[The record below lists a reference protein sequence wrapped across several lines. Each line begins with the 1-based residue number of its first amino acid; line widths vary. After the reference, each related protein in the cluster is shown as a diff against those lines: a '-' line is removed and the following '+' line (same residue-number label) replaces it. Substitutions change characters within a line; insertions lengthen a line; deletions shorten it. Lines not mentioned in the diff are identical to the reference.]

1 MKILY
6 VTAKGGI
13 HDYRFLQKLVNDF
26 EVLLLHYEADELIDE
41 IKSLKG
47 LKIISRKPWLKKT
60 FPYLTEK
67 RHFKKIYGDF
77 KPDIVHTG
85 YVWQVGILAS
95 YFDIHPHLS
104 MVWGSDILFEPDQ
117 NRYIKRI
124 VKKVMNQCDHI
135 QCDAEFVKQ
144 KIMGDYSI
152 NREKITV
159 FPWGIDLSLF
169 KKLDKKECRKQLN
182 IPDSKFVVL
191 FDRNL
196 EPVYGI
202 EYMLEGFKEFGADK
216 NDVLFLILAA
226 GSMENELRRFISRS
240 SLGDKIKLVGRV
252 PNNKLPVFLN
262 ASDVYIS
269 TSNSDGTSLALLE
282 AMACGLGL
290 IISDVPAIKEWVG
303 AENGLVVPRKNSR
316 EVYLALEKY
325 YRDKGLREKHGA
337 NNIRIASERADW
349 NKNYSLLK
357 FIYNEL
363 VK

>member
-1 MKILY
+1 
-6 VTAKGGI
+6 
-13 HDYRFLQKLVNDF
+13 
-26 EVLLLHYEADELIDE
+26 
-41 IKSLKG
+41 
-47 LKIISRKPWLKKT
+47 
-60 FPYLTEK
+60 
-67 RHFKKIYGDF
+67 
-77 KPDIVHTG
+77 
-85 YVWQVGILAS
+85 
-95 YFDIHPHLS
+95 
-104 MVWGSDILFEPDQ
+104 
-117 NRYIKRI
+117 
-124 VKKVMNQCDHI
+124 
-135 QCDAEFVKQ
+135 
-144 KIMGDYSI
+144 
-152 NREKITV
+152 
-159 FPWGIDLSLF
+159 
-169 KKLDKKECRKQLN
+169 
-182 IPDSKFVVL
+182 
-191 FDRNL
+191 
-196 EPVYGI
+196 
-202 EYMLEGFKEFGADK
+202 
-216 NDVLFLILAA
+216 LILAA

-290 IISDVPAIKEWVG
+290 IISDVPAIKEWVS

-325 YRDKGLREKHGA
+325 YRDKGLRENHGA